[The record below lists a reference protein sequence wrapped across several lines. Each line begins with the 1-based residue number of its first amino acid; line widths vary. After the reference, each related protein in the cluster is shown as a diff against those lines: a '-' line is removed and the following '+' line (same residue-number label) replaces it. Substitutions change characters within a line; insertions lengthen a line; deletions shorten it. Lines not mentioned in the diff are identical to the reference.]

1 MTDMTDVTNMINW
14 FSKTSKFLSQQD
26 SKVSGHKLKTI
37 LFPEYALQVT
47 INYCNYSKNSQLFLQ
62 TEKQEVTLPK

>member
-1 MTDMTDVTNMINW
+1 MTEMTDMTNW
-14 FSKTSKFLSQQD
+14 FSKFVSQQV

-62 TEKQEVTLPK
+62 TEKQEVTSPK